1 MNREQEKEDQ
11 IWEAYARAWQA
22 QDKAL
27 ENMPVPE
34 VDLKKLKK
42 WHCRSPRSKLLRR
55 EVACLIAGIVLFVF
69 FLCHYTKGMAMPVP
83 YIITLLLCV
92 LCIAD
97 SLYALRLIALTNP
110 LTASTP
116 DMLINCARLR
126 LYQKIELL
134 AVIGVAIPLSVLF
147 VSPVV
152 EWIWNSINLY
162 SIWISDTFS
171 FFIILIAVI
180 SGLLVSIY
188 MFRSNLD
195 GIKDSIKEIRENR
208 DFFKK

>member
-1 MNREQEKEDQ
+1 MNSEQEKEDQ

-34 VDLKKLKK
+34 VDMKKLKH
-42 WHCRSPRSKLLRR
+42 WHRRSPRSKLLRR

-69 FLCHYTKGMAMPVP
+69 FLCHYQKGMAMPVP

-92 LCIAD
+92 LCMAD

-110 LTASTP
+110 LTASIP
-116 DMLINCARLR
+116 DMLTNCARLR

-134 AVIGVAIPLSVLF
+134 AALGVVLPLTFLF
-147 VSPVV
+147 IAPVT
-152 EWIWNSINLY
+152 EWILYSVNLY
-162 SIWISDTFS
+162 IERINDIAFW
-171 FFIILIAVI
+171 IILLTTGV
-180 SGLLVSIY
+180 SGVLASIY
-188 MFRSNLD
+188 LYCSNIRF
-195 GIKDSIKEIRENR
+195 IKDSIKEIRENR
-208 DFFKK
+208 EFFKK

>member
-11 IWEAYARAWQA
+11 IWEAYARAWKA